1 MIVYGVIHLKSL
13 PGSSGN
19 SLDLDQIIDLAQ
31 DDLNSLLSGGVDGV
45 IIENF
50 GDTPFVKDDVSKRTL
65 ASFTTVVENLELDK
79 DIKVGINVLRNDG
92 IAALS
97 IAEAT
102 KADFVR
108 INVLNNVMMFTDQGI
123 IEGKA
128 HEIAEFRN
136 TLNKDIQNKK
146 DSMEKEIEI
155 YADVFVKHAVP
166 PEGSKIENHT
176 EELIH
181 RAGADVVI
189 VTGDGTGHEI
199 NINDLNNVRD
209 IVPQGK
215 LAIGSG
221 VNEENIEDY
230 LGIADILI
238 IGTNFKVDQD
248 VSKRVDQRRVEQ
260 LIQMIK

>member
-1 MIVYGVIHLKSL
+1 MIIYGVVHLKSL
-13 PGSSGN
+13 PGSPGN
-19 SLDLDQIIDLAQ
+19 YLHLDEIIELAQ
-31 DDLNSLLSGGVDGV
+31 EDVNNLIFGGVDGI

-50 GDTPFVKDDVSKRTL
+50 GDTPFVKDDISKRTL
-65 ASFTTVVENLELDK
+65 ASFTTVVENIEYDR

-92 IAALS
+92 ISALS

-108 INVLNNVMMFTDQGI
+108 INVLNNVMMYTDQGM

-128 HEIAEFRN
+128 HEIAQFKN
-136 TLNKDIQNKK
+136 SLN
-146 DSMEKEIEI
+146 KEIEI

-189 VTGDGTGHEI
+189 VTGDGTGHQI
-199 NINDLNNVRD
+199 NIEDLNKVRD

-221 VNEENIEDY
+221 VNEENIEQYVD
-230 LGIADILI
+230 LADILI
-238 IGTNFKVDQD
+238 VGTNFKVDQD
-248 VSKRVDQRRVEQ
+248 VSKRVDQRSVEQ

>member
-1 MIVYGVIHLKSL
+1 MIVYGVVHLKSL

-19 SLDLDQIIDLAQ
+19 YLTLDEIIELAQ
-31 DDLNSLLSGGVDGV
+31 EDVNSLLFGGVDGL

-50 GDTPFVKDDVSKRTL
+50 GDIPFTKDDVSKRTI
-65 ASFTTVVENLELDK
+65 ASFTKVVENIEYDR
-79 DIKVGINVLRNDG
+79 DVKVGINVLRNDG

-102 KADFVR
+102 NADFVR
-108 INVLNNVMMFTDQGI
+108 INVLNNVMMYTDQGI

-128 HEIAEFRN
+128 HEIAEFKN
-136 TLNKDIQNKK
+136 TLNKDI
-146 DSMEKEIEI
+146 DI

-176 EELIH
+176 EELIE

-189 VTGDGTGHEI
+189 VTGDGTGHQIDIE
-199 NINDLNNVRD
+199 DLSKVRD
-209 IVPQGK
+209 IVPQGR

-221 VNEENIEDY
+221 VNVENVDDY
-230 LGIADILI
+230 VDLADILI
-238 IGTNFKVDQD
+238 VGTSFKVDHD
-248 VSKRVDQRRVEQ
+248 VSKRVDQRSVEQ
-260 LIQMIK
+260 LIQKIK

>member
-1 MIVYGVIHLKSL
+1 MIVYGVVHLKSL
-13 PGSSGN
+13 PGSPEN
-19 SLDLDQIIDLAQ
+19 YLSLDEIIELAQ
-31 DDLNSLLSGGVDGV
+31 EDVNNLVFGGVDGI

-50 GDTPFVKDDVSKRTL
+50 GDTPFVKDDISKRTL
-65 ASFTTVVENLELDK
+65 ASFTTVVENIEYDRE
-79 DIKVGINVLRNDG
+79 IKVGINVLRNDG

-128 HEIAEFRN
+128 HEIAEFKN
-136 TLNKDIQNKK
+136 SLN
-146 DSMEKEIEI
+146 KEIEI

-199 NINDLNNVRD
+199 NIEDLNKVRD

-230 LGIADILI
+230 TGLADILI
-238 IGTNFKVDQD
+238 VGTNFKVDQD
-248 VSKRVDQRRVEQ
+248 VSKRVDQRSVEQ
-260 LIQMIK
+260 LIRMIK

>member
-1 MIVYGVIHLKSL
+1 MIVYGVVHLKSL
-13 PGSSGN
+13 PGSPEN
-19 SLDLDQIIDLAQ
+19 YLSLDEIIELAQ
-31 DDLNSLLSGGVDGV
+31 EDVNNLVFGGVDGI

-50 GDTPFVKDDVSKRTL
+50 GDTPFVKDDISKRTL
-65 ASFTTVVENLELDK
+65 ASFTTVVENIEYDRE
-79 DIKVGINVLRNDG
+79 IKVGINVLRNDA

-136 TLNKDIQNKK
+136 SLN
-146 DSMEKEIEI
+146 KEIEI

-199 NINDLNNVRD
+199 NIEDLNKVRD

-230 LGIADILI
+230 TGLADILI
-238 IGTNFKVDQD
+238 VGTNFKVDQD
-248 VSKRVDQRRVEQ
+248 VSKRVDQRSVEQ

>member
-1 MIVYGVIHLKSL
+1 MIVYGVVHLKSL
-13 PGSSGN
+13 PGSPGN
-19 SLDLDQIIDLAQ
+19 YLPLDEIIELAQ
-31 DDLNSLLSGGVDGV
+31 EDVNNLIFGGVDGI

-50 GDTPFVKDDVSKRTL
+50 GDTPFVKDDISKRTL
-65 ASFTTVVENLELDK
+65 ASFTTVVENIEYDR
-79 DIKVGINVLRNDG
+79 DIKIGINVLRNDG
-92 IAALS
+92 ISALS

-108 INVLNNVMMFTDQGI
+108 INVLNNVMMYTDQGM

-128 HEIAEFRN
+128 HEIAQFKN
-136 TLNKDIQNKK
+136 SLN
-146 DSMEKEIEI
+146 KEIEI

-199 NINDLNNVRD
+199 NIEDLNKVRD

-221 VNEENIEDY
+221 VNEENIEQY
-230 LGIADILI
+230 LDLADILI
-238 IGTNFKVDQD
+238 VGTNFKVDQD
-248 VSKRVDQRRVEQ
+248 VSKRVDQRSVEQ

>member
-1 MIVYGVIHLKSL
+1 MIVYGVVHLKSL
-13 PGSSGN
+13 PGSPGNYLTLDEIIELAQEDVN
-19 SLDLDQIIDLAQ
+19 SLVF
-31 DDLNSLLSGGVDGV
+31 GGVDGL

-50 GDTPFVKDDVSKRTL
+50 GDVPFTKDNVSKRTI
-65 ASFTTVVENLELDK
+65 ASFTKVVENIEYDRK
-79 DIKVGINVLRNDG
+79 IQVGINVLRNDG

-102 KADFVR
+102 NADFVR

-128 HEIAEFRN
+128 HEISEFKN
-136 TLNKDIQNKK
+136 TLNK
-146 DSMEKEIEI
+146 EIDI

-176 EELIH
+176 EELIE

-189 VTGDGTGHEI
+189 VTGDGTGHQIDIE
-199 NINDLNNVRD
+199 DLSKVRD
-209 IVPQGK
+209 IVPQGR

-221 VNEENIEDY
+221 VNEENIDDY
-230 LGIADILI
+230 VGLADILI
-238 IGTNFKVDQD
+238 VGTSFKVDHD
-248 VSKRVDQRRVEQ
+248 VSKRVDQRSVEQ
-260 LIQMIK
+260 LIKKIK

>member
-1 MIVYGVIHLKSL
+1 MIVYGVVHLKSL

-19 SLDLDQIIDLAQ
+19 YLTLDEIIEFAQ
-31 DDLNSLLSGGVDGV
+31 EDVNSLLFGGVDGL

-50 GDTPFVKDDVSKRTL
+50 GDIPFSKDDVSKRTI
-65 ASFTTVVENLELDK
+65 ASFTKVVENIEYDR
-79 DIKVGINVLRNDG
+79 DVKVGINVLRNDG

-102 KADFVR
+102 NADFVR
-108 INVLNNVMMFTDQGI
+108 INVLNNVMMYTDQGI

-128 HEIAEFRN
+128 HEIAEFKN
-136 TLNKDIQNKK
+136 TLNK
-146 DSMEKEIEI
+146 EIDI

-176 EELIH
+176 EELIE

-189 VTGDGTGHEI
+189 VTGDGTGHQIDIE
-199 NINDLNNVRD
+199 DLSKVRD
-209 IVPQGK
+209 IVPQGR

-230 LGIADILI
+230 VGLADILI
-238 IGTNFKVDQD
+238 VGTSFKVDHD
-248 VSKRVDQRRVEQ
+248 VSKRVDQRSVEQ
-260 LIQMIK
+260 LIQKIK

>member
-1 MIVYGVIHLKSL
+1 MIIYGVVHLKSL
-13 PGSSGN
+13 PGSPGN
-19 SLDLDQIIDLAQ
+19 YLHLDEIIELAQ
-31 DDLNSLLSGGVDGV
+31 EDVNNLIFGGVDGI

-50 GDTPFVKDDVSKRTL
+50 GDTPFVKDDISKRTL
-65 ASFTTVVENLELDK
+65 ASFTTVVENIEYDR

-92 IAALS
+92 ISALS

-108 INVLNNVMMFTDQGI
+108 INVLNSVMMYTDQGM

-128 HEIAEFRN
+128 HEIAQFKN
-136 TLNKDIQNKK
+136 SLN
-146 DSMEKEIEI
+146 KEIEI

-199 NINDLNNVRD
+199 NIEDLNKVRD

-221 VNEENIEDY
+221 VNEENIEQYVD
-230 LGIADILI
+230 LADILI
-238 IGTNFKVDQD
+238 VGTNFKVDQD
-248 VSKRVDQRRVEQ
+248 VSKRVDQRSVEQ

>member
-1 MIVYGVIHLKSL
+1 MIVYGVVHLKSL

-19 SLDLDQIIDLAQ
+19 YLTLDEIIELAQ
-31 DDLNSLLSGGVDGV
+31 EDVNSLLFGGVDGL

-50 GDTPFVKDDVSKRTL
+50 GDIPFTKDDVSKRTI
-65 ASFTTVVENLELDK
+65 ASFTKVVENIEYVRDV
-79 DIKVGINVLRNDG
+79 KVGINVLRNDG

-102 KADFVR
+102 NADFVR

-128 HEIAEFRN
+128 NEIAEFKN
-136 TLNKDIQNKK
+136 TLNKDI
-146 DSMEKEIEI
+146 DI

-166 PEGSKIENHT
+166 PGGSKIENHT
-176 EELIH
+176 EELIE

-189 VTGDGTGHEI
+189 VTGDGTGHQIDIE
-199 NINDLNNVRD
+199 DLSKVRD
-209 IVPQGK
+209 IVPQGR

-221 VNEENIEDY
+221 VNEENIDDY
-230 LGIADILI
+230 VGLADILI
-238 IGTNFKVDQD
+238 VGTSFKVDQD
-248 VSKRVDQRRVEQ
+248 VSKRVDQRSVEQ
-260 LIQMIK
+260 LIQMIR

>member
-1 MIVYGVIHLKSL
+1 MLVYGVVHLQSL
-13 PGSSGN
+13 PGSPSN
-19 SLDLDQIIDLAQ
+19 RISLDEIIDHAQ
-31 DDLNSLLSGGVDGV
+31 EDVNNLIFGGVDGI

-65 ASFTTVVENLELDK
+65 ASFTTVVENLSIER

-102 KADFVR
+102 KSNFVR
-108 INVLNNVMMFTDQGI
+108 INVLNNTMFTDQGI
-123 IEGKA
+123 IEGKS
-128 HEIAEFRN
+128 HDINQFKS
-136 TLNKDIQNKK
+136 TLNNLV
-146 DSMEKEIEI
+146 EI

-166 PEGSKIENHT
+166 PPGSKIENHT
-176 EELIH
+176 AELIH

-199 NINDLNNVRD
+199 NIDDLEKVRN
-209 IVPQGK
+209 IVPEGK

-221 VNEENIEDY
+221 VNSANVVAYQE
-230 LGIADILI
+230 LADILI
-238 IGTNFKVDQD
+238 IGTSFKFDNNVSKKVDIN
-248 VSKRVDQRRVEQ
+248 RVEE
-260 LIQMIK
+260 IIRKVK

>member
-1 MIVYGVIHLKSL
+1 MIVYGVVHLKSL
-13 PGSSGN
+13 PGSPGNYLALDEIIELAQEDVN
-19 SLDLDQIIDLAQ
+19 SLVF
-31 DDLNSLLSGGVDGV
+31 GGVDGL

-50 GDTPFVKDDVSKRTL
+50 GDVPFTKDNVSKRTI
-65 ASFTTVVENLELDK
+65 ASFTKVVENIEYDRE
-79 DIKVGINVLRNDG
+79 IKVGINVLRNDG

-102 KADFVR
+102 NADFVR

-128 HEIAEFRN
+128 HEIAEFKN
-136 TLNKDIQNKK
+136 TLNK
-146 DSMEKEIEI
+146 EIDI

-176 EELIH
+176 EELIE

-189 VTGDGTGHEI
+189 VTGDGTGHQVDI
-199 NINDLNNVRD
+199 KDLSKVRD
-209 IVPQGK
+209 IVPQGR

-221 VNEENIEDY
+221 VNEENVDDY
-230 LGIADILI
+230 VDLADILI
-238 IGTNFKVDQD
+238 VGTSFKVDHD
-248 VSKRVDQRRVEQ
+248 VSKRVDQRSVEQ
-260 LIQMIK
+260 LIQKIK

>member
-123 IEGKA
+123 IEGEANK
-128 HEIAEFRN
+128 IAQFN
-136 TLNKDIQNKK
+136 KSLNKN
-146 DSMEKEIEI
+146 IEI

-166 PEGSKIENHT
+166 PEGSKIENHA
-176 EELIH
+176 EELIN

-199 NINDLNNVRD
+199 NIDDLNKVRD
-209 IVPQGK
+209 IVPSGK

-221 VNEENIEDY
+221 VNETNIDKYED
-230 LGIADILI
+230 IADILI
-238 IGTNFKVDQD
+238 IGTSFKLDNNVENPVDFERT
-248 VSKRVDQRRVEQ
+248 KKI
-260 LIQMIK
+260 IQQIN

>member
-1 MIVYGVIHLKSL
+1 MIVYGVVHLKSL

-19 SLDLDQIIDLAQ
+19 YLTLDEIIELAQ
-31 DDLNSLLSGGVDGV
+31 EDVNSLLFGGVDGL

-50 GDTPFVKDDVSKRTL
+50 GDIPFTKDDVSKRTI
-65 ASFTTVVENLELDK
+65 ASFTKVVENIEYDR
-79 DIKVGINVLRNDG
+79 DVKVGINVLRNDG

-102 KADFVR
+102 NADFVR

-128 HEIAEFRN
+128 NEIAKFKN
-136 TLNKDIQNKK
+136 TLNKDI
-146 DSMEKEIEI
+146 DI

-176 EELIH
+176 EELIE

-189 VTGDGTGHEI
+189 VTGDGTGHQIDIE
-199 NINDLNNVRD
+199 DLSKVRE
-209 IVPQGK
+209 IVPQGR

-221 VNEENIEDY
+221 VNEENVEDY
-230 LGIADILI
+230 VDLSDILI
-238 IGTNFKVDQD
+238 VGTSFKVDHD
-248 VSKRVDQRRVEQ
+248 VSKRVDQRSVEQ
-260 LIQMIK
+260 LIQKIK

>member
-1 MIVYGVIHLKSL
+1 MIVYGVVHLKSL
-13 PGSSGN
+13 PGSPEN
-19 SLDLDQIIDLAQ
+19 YLSLDEIIELAQ
-31 DDLNSLLSGGVDGV
+31 EDVNNLVFGGVDGI

-50 GDTPFVKDDVSKRTL
+50 GDTPFVKDDISKRTL
-65 ASFTTVVENLELDK
+65 ASFTTVVENIQYDRE
-79 DIKVGINVLRNDG
+79 IKVGINVLRNDG

-136 TLNKDIQNKK
+136 SLN
-146 DSMEKEIEI
+146 KEIEI

>member
-1 MIVYGVIHLKSL
+1 MIVYGVVHLKSL
-13 PGSSGN
+13 PGSPGN
-19 SLDLDQIIDLAQ
+19 YLHLDEIIELAQ
-31 DDLNSLLSGGVDGV
+31 EDVNNLIFGGVDGI

-50 GDTPFVKDDVSKRTL
+50 GDTPFVKDDISKRTL
-65 ASFTTVVENLELDK
+65 ASFTTVVENIEYDR

-92 IAALS
+92 ISALS

-108 INVLNNVMMFTDQGI
+108 INVLNNVMMYTDQGM
-123 IEGKA
+123 IEGQA
-128 HEIAEFRN
+128 HEIAQFKN
-136 TLNKDIQNKK
+136 SLN
-146 DSMEKEIEI
+146 KEIEI

-199 NINDLNNVRD
+199 NLEDLNKVRD

-221 VNEENIEDY
+221 VNEENIEQYVD
-230 LGIADILI
+230 IADILI

-248 VSKRVDQRRVEQ
+248 VSKRIDQRSVEK
-260 LIQMIK
+260 LIQIIK

>member
-1 MIVYGVIHLKSL
+1 MIVYGVVHLKSL
-13 PGSSGN
+13 PGSPGNYLTLDEIIELAQEDVN
-19 SLDLDQIIDLAQ
+19 SLVF
-31 DDLNSLLSGGVDGV
+31 GGVDGL

-50 GDTPFVKDDVSKRTL
+50 GDVPFTKDNVSKRTI
-65 ASFTTVVENLELDK
+65 ASFTKVIENIEYDRE
-79 DIKVGINVLRNDG
+79 IKVGINVLRNDG

-102 KADFVR
+102 NADFVR

-128 HEIAEFRN
+128 HEIAEFKN
-136 TLNKDIQNKK
+136 TLNK
-146 DSMEKEIEI
+146 EIDI

-176 EELIH
+176 EELIE

-189 VTGDGTGHEI
+189 VTGDGTGHQIDIE
-199 NINDLNNVRD
+199 DLSKVRD
-209 IVPQGK
+209 IVPQGR

-221 VNEENIEDY
+221 VNVENVDDY
-230 LGIADILI
+230 VDLADILI
-238 IGTNFKVDQD
+238 VGTSFKVDHD
-248 VSKRVDQRRVEQ
+248 VSKRVDQRSVEQ
-260 LIQMIK
+260 LIQKIK

>member
-1 MIVYGVIHLKSL
+1 MIVYGVVHLKSL
-13 PGSSGN
+13 PGSPGN
-19 SLDLDQIIDLAQ
+19 YLSLDEIIELAQ
-31 DDLNSLLSGGVDGV
+31 EDVNNLVFGGVDGI

-50 GDTPFVKDDVSKRTL
+50 GDTTFVKDDISKRTL
-65 ASFTTVVENLELDK
+65 ASFTTVVENIEYDR

-92 IAALS
+92 VSALS

-108 INVLNNVMMFTDQGI
+108 INVLNNVMMYTDQGM

-128 HEIAEFRN
+128 HEIAQFKN
-136 TLNKDIQNKK
+136 SLN
-146 DSMEKEIEI
+146 KEIEI

-176 EELIH
+176 EELIY

-199 NINDLNNVRD
+199 NIEDLNKVRD

-221 VNEENIEDY
+221 VNEENIEQYVD
-230 LGIADILI
+230 IADILI

-248 VSKRVDQRRVEQ
+248 VSKRVDQRSVEQ